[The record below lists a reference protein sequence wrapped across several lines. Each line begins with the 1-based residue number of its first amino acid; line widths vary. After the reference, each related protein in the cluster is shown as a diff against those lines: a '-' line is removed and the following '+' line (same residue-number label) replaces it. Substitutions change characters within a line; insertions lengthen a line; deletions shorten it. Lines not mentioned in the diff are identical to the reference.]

1 LPVDPNVLVGH
12 AGSDDAGVYKISD
25 DMALV
30 LTVDFFTPIVDDPFD
45 FGRIAA
51 TNALS
56 DVYAMGGKP
65 IVAMNVA
72 GFPEKD
78 IPADI
83 LNDILRGGSHVA
95 GEAGVTI
102 VGGHT
107 VDDKELK
114 YGMAVVG
121 FIHPD
126 AIVTNA
132 GAKPGDVLVLTKPLG
147 TGVMATA
154 VKRGKLDEAGIK
166 RLVGVMTTL
175 NRTAAT
181 AMLAH
186 NVHSATDVTGFGLAG
201 HANHMARESH
211 VTITIDSKAMP
222 LIEGAREAVIDGQL
236 TGGAKK
242 NKKHLEDMMQIGPD
256 VDEVSEHIVFDP
268 QTAGG
273 LLIALTEADASA
285 LLDEIN
291 AELPQATIVGR
302 CSEPSD
308 VNVGVR

>member
-1 LPVDPNVLVGH
+1 VGH

-273 LLIALTEADASA
+273 LLIAVTEADASA

-308 VNVGVR
+308 VNVVVR